1 MAPLRLRGQG
11 TMGLDKIAKLIDSEH
26 GINVNLVEEHRNV
39 SNSQGKVK
47 MMHLLSL
54 AGMAC

>member
-1 MAPLRLRGQG
+1 
-11 TMGLDKIAKLIDSEH
+11 MGLDKIAKLIDSEH
-26 GINVNLVEEHRNV
+26 GINVNLVEKHRNV